1 MGNESKEFK
10 LELERAKGTRDFP
23 PEEMIVRQ
31 QVLDTLR
38 TNFELFGFNPL
49 ETPIFERFDVLAS
62 KYAGGAEIL
71 KETFKMKDQG
81 NRDLGL
87 RYDLTVPT
95 SRFVG
100 MNPSLKM
107 PFKRYQM
114 GPVFRDG
121 PIKLGRYREFWQC
134 DVDTF
139 GSKNMLADA
148 ECIMLAQ
155 SVFKK
160 LNLDV
165 VIEVSNRKVLDGI
178 LTYCEIP
185 EEKRVEV
192 ITAIDKLK
200 KINIKDVEKEL
211 QEKGIPSELI
221 DRLFR
226 VLKTTATNEEKIAK
240 LKQLFPPGSACEG
253 LKEMQDLLSS
263 LDDQSNV
270 VFELGLARGLAY
282 YTGTVF
288 EGFLRN
294 PKEDDVKSS
303 LCGGGRYDKMVG
315 NFLQSNKEV
324 PAVGLS
330 FGIEPITEQMK
341 INKQRSGDGRVQKSV
356 AQVFIIPIQTVPFCL
371 QVAGIL
377 RKDGINTEM
386 DLMDRGIT
394 KNLNYAN
401 VLNIPFVLI
410 AGTEEVQKNRLK
422 LKNMKSGEEQM
433 LTLAEVVAILKE
445 KR

>member
-1 MGNESKEFK
+1 M
-10 LELERAKGTRDFP
+10 
-23 PEEMIVRQ
+23 
-31 QVLDTLR
+31 
-38 TNFELFGFNPL
+38 
-49 ETPIFERFDVLAS
+49 
-62 KYAGGAEIL
+62 
-71 KETFKMKDQG
+71 
-81 NRDLGL
+81 
-87 RYDLTVPT
+87 
-95 SRFVG
+95 
-100 MNPSLKM
+100 
-107 PFKRYQM
+107 
-114 GPVFRDG
+114 
-121 PIKLGRYREFWQC
+121 
-134 DVDTF
+134 
-139 GSKNMLADA
+139 
-148 ECIMLAQ
+148 
-155 SVFKK
+155 
-160 LNLDV
+160 
-165 VIEVSNRKVLDGI
+165 
-178 LTYCEIP
+178 
-185 EEKRVEV
+185 
-192 ITAIDKLK
+192 
-200 KINIKDVEKEL
+200 
-211 QEKGIPSELI
+211 
-221 DRLFR
+221 
-226 VLKTTATNEEKIAK
+226 
-240 LKQLFPPGSACEG
+240 
-253 LKEMQDLLSS
+253 
-263 LDDQSNV
+263 
-270 VFELGLARGLAY
+270 FELGLARGLAY